1 MRLSPSIDWLSVK
14 QEAPAGEDY
23 PVFGESKVYRVS
35 LLDGQVSGE
44 FIKGQR
50 AQGSFDTSIYV
61 SCDQRALH
69 ISGNPSRW
77 GRLDNVFGFSSM
89 ADCLAVYDGLLESL
103 GLPLLDHLR
112 CVLTRVDL
120 AQNFDVGQ
128 GNQLSYLRALAQH
141 SLRAQPYLYPNGRTV
156 DYNRGSR
163 WVYRKYYD
171 KGHEPVKKSKTLRA
185 PQLQYQERLR
195 RYLQE
200 CGTICFE
207 VTLKS
212 AKLKR
217 DGVTSPRIW
226 NAKMMKQYA
235 DDYRVDDRLEHTA
248 DDTFSALL
256 DLGFSE
262 TKARNLHMV
271 YEAWQHGTDIR
282 GAYSRPQFY
291 RHRRNLLK
299 LGVDIGVRSSVTP
312 LGVSL
317 RTIVVNDTAPPEFY
331 RFAA

>member
-89 ADCLAVYDGLLESL
+89 ADCLAVYDGLLERL

-141 SLRAQPYLYPNGRTV
+141 SLRSRICIRTGEPSITIAAPV
-156 DYNRGSR
+156 GCTASITIKVTSR
-163 WVYRKYYD
+163 S
-171 KGHEPVKKSKTLRA
+171 KS
-185 PQLQYQERLR
+185 LR
-195 RYLQE
+195 R
-200 CGTICFE
+200 F
-207 VTLKS
+207 
-212 AKLKR
+212 
-217 DGVTSPRIW
+217 
-226 NAKMMKQYA
+226 
-235 DDYRVDDRLEHTA
+235 
-248 DDTFSALL
+248 AL
-256 DLGFSE
+256 
-262 TKARNLHMV
+262 
-271 YEAWQHGTDIR
+271 
-282 GAYSRPQFY
+282 
-291 RHRRNLLK
+291 
-299 LGVDIGVRSSVTP
+299 RSSNIRSGCGGICRNAV
-312 LGVSL
+312 L
-317 RTIVVNDTAPPEFY
+317 
-331 RFAA
+331 FASRSH